1 MSILGI
7 HHITLVSSDA
17 QRTAQFYTHVLG
29 QRLIKRTVNFDDPGS
44 YHIYF
49 GDETGRPGTAI
60 TFFEWSHAPKG
71 KHGVGG
77 THHFA
82 LRAKDE
88 TALLK
93 WKRRLTDM
101 GIPVKG
107 IYDRHYFK
115 SIYFQDPDGVNIE
128 IATDGPG
135 MLVDETSA
143 TLGTT
148 SLHPPE
154 AMVIA
159 NRDEEAIAKRTWHEP
174 VPVITADM
182 ALLDG
187 MHHISAVASNIR
199 STHAFY
205 TDVLGMRRIKMT
217 SNFDDPTS
225 AHWYWGV
232 GDGVPG
238 TIITYFERDLK
249 KTRYAEMGIGMTHH
263 FAFAVENETVQEE
276 YRKRLSRAGYRVSQ
290 IIDRQYFRSIYTH
303 DPDGH
308 IVELATM
315 GPGFL
320 VDEPVE
326 TLGESLQLPPQYEAQ
341 RDQLM
346 GILQPITVDKWVNP
360 LK

>member
-60 TFFEWSHAPKG
+60 TFFEWAHLPKG

-82 LRAKDE
+82 LRVKDE
-88 TALLK
+88 TGLLK

-107 IYDRHYFK
+107 VYDRHYFK

-135 MLVDETSA
+135 MLVDETSE

-148 SLHPPE
+148 FLHPPQ

-159 NRDEEAIAKRTWHEP
+159 NRDEEAIAKHTWHEP

-182 ALLDG
+182 ALMDG
-187 MHHISAVASNIR
+187 MHHISAVSSNIR
-199 STHAFY
+199 NTNAFY
-205 TDVLGMRRIKMT
+205 VDILGMKRVKMT
-217 SNFDDPTS
+217 SNFDDPSS

-238 TIITYFERDLK
+238 SLITYFERDRK
-249 KTRYAEMGIGMTHH
+249 KTRYAEIGVGMTHH
-263 FAFAVENETVQEE
+263 FALAVENEDVQRD
-276 YRKRLSRAGYRVSQ
+276 YQKRLSRAGYRVSQ

-341 RDQLM
+341 RGQITS
-346 GILQPITVDKWVNP
+346 ILQPITVEKWVNP

>member
-7 HHITLVSSDA
+7 HHITLVSSNA
-17 QRTAQFYTHVLG
+17 QRTAEFYTKVLG
-29 QRLIKRTVNFDDPGS
+29 QRLIKRTINYDDPSS

-49 GDETGRPGTAI
+49 GDETGKPGTAI
-60 TFFEWSHAPKG
+60 TFFEWAHAPKG

-82 LRAKDE
+82 MRVKDE

-93 WKRRLTDM
+93 WKRRLHDM
-101 GIPVKG
+101 NIPTKG

-115 SIYFQDPDGVNIE
+115 SLYFQDPDGVNLE

-135 MLVDETSA
+135 WTMDEPAESI
-143 TLGTT
+143 GTV
-148 SLHPPE
+148 HQNPPE
-154 AMVIA
+154 AMMIA
-159 NRDEEAIAKRTWHEP
+159 NRDEAAIAGRMWHEP
-174 VPVITADM
+174 VPFITPDM
-182 ALLDG
+182 ALMDG
-187 MHHISAVASNIR
+187 MHHITAIASNIR

-205 TDVLGMRRIKMT
+205 TDILGMKRVKMT
-217 SNFDDPTS
+217 SNFDDPKS

-232 GDGVPG
+232 DGGKPG
-238 TIITYFERDLK
+238 SLITYFERDLK
-249 KTRYAEMGIGMTHH
+249 TTRYAEVGIGMTHH
-263 FAFAVENETVQEE
+263 FAFAVENEDVQRD
-276 YRKRLSRAGYRVSQ
+276 YQKRLTKAGYRVSQ
-290 IIDRQYFRSIYTH
+290 IMDRQYFKSIYTH

-326 TLGESLQLPPQYEAQ
+326 TLGESLRLPSWLESQ
-341 RDQLM
+341 RDQISS
-346 GILQPITVDKWVNP
+346 ILQPITVEKWQNP

>member
-60 TFFEWSHAPKG
+60 TFFEWAHLPKG

-82 LRAKDE
+82 LRVKDE
-88 TALLK
+88 TGLLK

-101 GIPVKG
+101 GIAVTG
-107 IYDRHYFK
+107 VYDRHYFK

-135 MLVDETSA
+135 MLVDETSE

-148 SLHPPE
+148 LLHPPQ
-154 AMVIA
+154 AMIIA
-159 NRDEEAIAKRTWHEP
+159 NRDEEAIAKHTWHEP

-182 ALLDG
+182 ALMDG
-187 MHHISAVASNIR
+187 MHHISAVSSNIR
-199 STHAFY
+199 NTNAFY
-205 TDVLGMRRIKMT
+205 VDILGMKRIKMT
-217 SNFDDPTS
+217 SNFDDPSS

-238 TIITYFERDLK
+238 SLITYFERDRK
-249 KTRYAEMGIGMTHH
+249 KTRYAEIGVGMTHH
-263 FAFAVENETVQEE
+263 FALAVENEDVQRD
-276 YRKRLSRAGYRVSQ
+276 YQKRLSRAGYRVSQ

-341 RDQLM
+341 REQITS
-346 GILQPITVDKWVNP
+346 ILQPITVEKWVNP